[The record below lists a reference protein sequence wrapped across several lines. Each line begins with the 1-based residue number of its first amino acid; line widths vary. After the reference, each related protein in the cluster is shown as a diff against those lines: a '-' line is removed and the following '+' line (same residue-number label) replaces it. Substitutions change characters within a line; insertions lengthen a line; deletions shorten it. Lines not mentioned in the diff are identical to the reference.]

1 MVAPLPDADVLPE
14 MLHCGATMLKANVL
28 VDPPPA
34 AVRVA
39 VWLAETAPT
48 VAENVPLEAPAET
61 ESVEGTA
68 AAEFWL
74 ASATLNPPARAGLL
88 RVTVQVAEPG
98 ALTVA
103 GEQERLLTAGDTG
116 TVIPI
121 VPPAPVPAMGS
132 PLEVDADT
140 AVI

>member
-1 MVAPLPDADVLPE
+1 
-14 MLHCGATMLKANVL
+14 L
-28 VDPPPA
+28 V
-34 AVRVA
+34 V
-39 VWLAETAPT
+39 TAPT
-48 VAENVPLEAPAET
+48 VALKVAVDAPEVTET
-61 ESVEGTA
+61 VDGTVA
-68 AAEFWL
+68 ATFWL
-74 ASATLNPPARAGLL
+74 ASATLNPPDRAGLL

-103 GEQERLLTAGDTG
+103 GEQERLLTDGDTG
-116 TVIPI
+116 SVIPI

>member
-1 MVAPLPDADVLPE
+1 
-14 MLHCGATMLKANVL
+14 MLKANVL

-39 VWLAETAPT
+39 VWFAETAPT
-48 VAENVPLEAPAET
+48 VAENVALEAPAET
-61 ESVEGTA
+61 DRVAGTV
-68 AAEFWL
+68 AAELWL
-74 ASATLNPPARAGLL
+74 VSATLNPPVSAGLL
-88 RVTVQVAEPG
+88 RVTVQLAEPG

-103 GEQERLLTAGDTG
+103 GEQERPLTAGDTG
-116 TVIPI
+116 WVIEI
-121 VPPAPVPAMGS
+121 VPPAPVPAIGI